1 MLVKLHHIIADMTDQ
16 YTRTRAE
23 RVRDVLFPETSG
35 MDDGSMHQIP
45 STQYDPNNPTAVQR
59 LAEPSQMLKHAVV
72 NLINYQV
79 CKLTFLLRDYLM
91 LI

>member
-1 MLVKLHHIIADMTDQ
+1 MTDQ

-79 CKLTFLLRDYLM
+79 CR
-91 LI
+91 